1 MDIERY
7 GDCKVVS
14 IVSDRGR
21 GRTDENGRRQ
31 AMSINVKKYT
41 KDQMAKMVE
50 EATERQEAAE
60 AEAAAHFKAGV
71 KLAEENEK
79 LRGEIGTLTEKL
91 DQMNGEAI
99 TRENEIANLKADA
112 DVLRNKLADTEAALG
127 RLERSNSCFRTGS
140 VIDTVR
146 AQAATTPSSAPT
158 TQSHRGETCG
168 RGSRESWCAM
178 SKPRYSWWG
187 YVKAIIRRHV
197 PDRAGVAW
205 SGFVRKQRC
214 AKSGERNRI
223 HARRRRALEIYLPC
237 VLGQDAHARRGSDG
251 G

>member
-1 MDIERY
+1 
-7 GDCKVVS
+7 
-14 IVSDRGR
+14 
-21 GRTDENGRRQ
+21 
-31 AMSINVKKYT
+31 MSINVKKYT

-127 RLERSNSCFRTGS
+127 RANDDFAFKGT
-140 VIDTVR
+140 VIDVMRDKRYNAEQR
-146 AQAATTPSSAPT
+146 ANYAEAHPWRNLWAWLK
-158 TQSHRGETCG
+158 RKL
-168 RGSRESWCAM
+168 A
-178 SKPRYSWWG
+178 
-187 YVKAIIRRHV
+187 RH
-197 PDRAGVAW
+197 
-205 SGFVRKQRC
+205 
-214 AKSGERNRI
+214 E
-223 HARRRRALEIYLPC
+223 
-237 VLGQDAHARRGSDG
+237 
-251 G
+251 